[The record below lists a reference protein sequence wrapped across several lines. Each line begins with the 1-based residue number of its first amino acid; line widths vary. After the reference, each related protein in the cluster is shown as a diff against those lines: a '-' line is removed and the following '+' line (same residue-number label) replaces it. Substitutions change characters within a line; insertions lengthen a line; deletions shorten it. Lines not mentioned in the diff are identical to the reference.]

1 MKFQDLR
8 LSEPLLRAIGEK
20 GYTDPTPIQQ
30 QAIPPVLEGRDL
42 QGCAQTGTGKT
53 AAFTLPMLQL
63 LAAEPAPK
71 GRRPIRALVL
81 TPTREL
87 AIQIDECCRDY
98 ARYTPIRHCVIFGGV
113 NQRPQVDALQKGVDL
128 LVATPG
134 RLLDLIGQ
142 GYVTL
147 DTIRFFVLDEA
158 DRMLDMGFI
167 HDIRRI
173 LPLLPERR
181 QTLFFSATMPESIA
195 ALAAKILRTPVL
207 VTVTPP
213 ASVVETI
220 AQTVHFAEK
229 AEKSQLLIDL
239 LSASDAQQVL
249 VFSRT
254 KHGADKLAK
263 ILNRAGIRSCA
274 IHGNKSQNARVK
286 AMNDFKSGE
295 CRVMIATDIAARGID
310 IDQLPLVINYELPEV
325 AETYVHRIGR
335 TGRAGHEGAAW
346 SFCSE
351 DEFEY
356 LCDIQKLT
364 GLTIPTEGPVPEYA
378 LRKAAPARKP
388 AQKAAQRPARTQEPK
403 PARNAGAKSAQ
414 RPARDADA
422 GQQPAQR
429 PARNTEQKAAR
440 NAAKTPQSAQ
450 NPAQPEAG
458 ATSRP
463 SRPRRR
469 RGTRPAPGTPI
480 EPAGKTASRPADA
493 TRGQAPKQGPGN
505 AAKAAG
511 NKSAATAA
519 PKNAPN
525 PAPAPSAK
533 PSRRRKRGGSGN
545 AAGSAATAIAAPAAT
560 AEAPQIKWWK
570 RWLKTHFA
578 Y

>member
-195 ALAAKILRTPVL
+195 ALAAKILRNPVL

-414 RPARDADA
+414 
-422 GQQPAQR
+422 PAQR

-533 PSRRRKRGGSGN
+533 PSRRRKRRGSGN
-545 AAGSAATAIAAPAAT
+545 AAGSAAAAAAIAAPAAT
-560 AEAPQIKWWK
+560 AEAPQKKWWK
-570 RWLKTHFA
+570 RWL
-578 Y
+578 

>member
-195 ALAAKILRTPVL
+195 ALAAKILRNPVL

-480 EPAGKTASRPADA
+480 EPAGKTASRSADA
-493 TRGQAPKQGPGN
+493 TRGQAPKQGSGN

-545 AAGSAATAIAAPAAT
+545 AAGSAAAAAAIAAPAAT
-560 AEAPQIKWWK
+560 AEAPQKKWWK
-570 RWLKTHFA
+570 RWL
-578 Y
+578 